1 MVKIRSSLEFLIFHE
16 AKERKDILQP
26 LFSRRAIIEM
36 QDLVHEN
43 QLEPFATFKHFS
55 LTRKLVMGLPSWVSI
70 RVSPKTSGLVHLQQI
85 LGKQVVD
92 ICKNPKLLD
101 DTPHKIMKHKL
112 LRLEANKE
120 RPGVLSTLLRIDPPL
135 GAIIS
140 SAFIPGGDA
149 IDMQIIAGMSG
160 TLVHDAETIFL
171 YANPFQPR
179 SLA

>member
-1 MVKIRSSLEFLIFHE
+1 MRKASLQTCHGQDYTLLLRVVYQRDRCALIP
-16 AKERKDILQP
+16 RP
-26 LFSRRAIIEM
+26 IIE
-36 QDLVHEN
+36 N
-43 QLEPFATFKHFS
+43 IAANLEPFATFKHFS

-85 LGKQVVD
+85 LGKQVVH

-101 DTPHKIMKHKL
+101 DTTHKIMKHKL
-112 LRLEANKE
+112 LRPEANEE
-120 RPGVLSTLLRIDPPL
+120 RPGVLSTLLRIDLPL

-149 IDMQIIAGMSG
+149 IDMQIIASMSG